1 MYKNLANILNDK
13 NVTMKAYA
21 EFLDVSEKT
30 VQNKMKG
37 ITDFTLG
44 EAMKT
49 CAVICPEYKMDYVFE
64 KREVEME
71 AGREAGALAAATA

>member
-1 MYKNLANILNDK
+1 MFENLAKILNDK
-13 NVTMKAYA
+13 KLTMKAYA
-21 EFLDVSEKT
+21 EFLGVSEKT

-49 CAVICPEYKMDYVFE
+49 CAVICPEYKMDFVFE
-64 KREVEME
+64 RKEVLED
-71 AGREAGALAAATA
+71 AAAGAGGLAAATA

>member
-13 NVTMKAYA
+13 KVTLKAYA
-21 EFLDVSEKT
+21 EFLGVSEKT
-30 VQNKMKG
+30 IQNKMKG

-49 CAVICPEYKMDYVFE
+49 CAVICPEYKMDFVFE
-64 KREVEME
+64 KQEVGME